1 MNHPIA
7 NRFFH
12 LPNELIQYI
21 YELDCTFKEIF
32 DNTLEELK
40 ILYKNLNYL
49 KDRYNLVE
57 RFNNL
62 NDNMKNNK
70 YLIKNAIKKN
80 GTYYR
85 FASDNLKHNLEIINL
100 AIESN
105 GLALEYV
112 PIEIVENDDYYYLSE
127 KAIKNEKLAL
137 KFCCGKM
144 RNNKE
149 KVLFCLKS
157 FQSSTLYTCISNELK
172 NDSEIIDIC
181 LNYNP
186 NIYIE
191 LPEDVKEDL
200 RIIHRILDMN
210 PMLYNR
216 IPEKYKTD
224 KKILFSVLEK
234 NYKMLQYFPEIIKN
248 DNEILIKA
256 LQRNL
261 NSLSYFSKRDEVIN
275 KEIISISIRRLK
287 KDINNFKKF
296 PQEQSEIPYL

>member
-7 NRFFH
+7 NRFFN
-12 LPNELIQYI
+12 LPVELIQYI

-40 ILYKNLNYL
+40 FLHQNLSYL
-49 KDRYNLVE
+49 NSSYYLVELNLLTRVNDRYSLVE
-57 RFNNL
+57 RLNNL

-127 KAIKNEKLAL
+127 KAIKNENIAL
-137 KFCCGKM
+137 QFCCGKM

-186 NIYIE
+186 NIYVE

-200 RIIHRILDMN
+200 TIIHKVLNMN
-210 PMLYNR
+210 TMLYNR

-234 NYKMLQYFPEIIKN
+234 NYKMLQYFH
-248 DNEILIKA
+248 
-256 LQRNL
+256 
-261 NSLSYFSKRDEVIN
+261 
-275 KEIISISIRRLK
+275 
-287 KDINNFKKF
+287 
-296 PQEQSEIPYL
+296 